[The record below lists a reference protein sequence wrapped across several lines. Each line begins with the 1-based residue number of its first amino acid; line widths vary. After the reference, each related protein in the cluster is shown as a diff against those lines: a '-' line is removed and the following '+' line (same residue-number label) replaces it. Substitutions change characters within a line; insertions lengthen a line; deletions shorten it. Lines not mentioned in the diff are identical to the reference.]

1 VDGNYSNNGN
11 NLFWR
16 LSVFCLSP
24 GRITQIRLSPPI
36 FLSRDAFIER
46 IVKLLPWCSSVR
58 LSVCL
63 SV

>member
-36 FLSRDAFIER
+36 FYRAMRS
-46 IVKLLPWCSSVR
+46 
-58 LSVCL
+58 
-63 SV
+63 